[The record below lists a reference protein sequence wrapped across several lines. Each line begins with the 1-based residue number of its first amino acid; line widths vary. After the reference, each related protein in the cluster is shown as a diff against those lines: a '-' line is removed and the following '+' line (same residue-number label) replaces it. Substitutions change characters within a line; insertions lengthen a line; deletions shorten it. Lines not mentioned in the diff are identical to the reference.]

1 MRKSEEKAILG
12 ELAINKKV
20 NQNKKYWLTISS
32 SINGPFGLMANGR
45 LTFGRLSQHQLSNLF
60 EVILQGDVEIERV
73 GSVGESNA
81 DESLSS
87 GVVL

>member
-1 MRKSEEKAILG
+1 
-12 ELAINKKV
+12 
-20 NQNKKYWLTISS
+20 
-32 SINGPFGLMANGR
+32 MANGR